1 MFGGTSSHWANGGSL
16 LCKILTNKDLIY
28 LYLHFLVICQF
39 LMVRLSKS
47 IMFNIVCKMLVSLSQ
62 TDMGVLIKRNI

>member
-1 MFGGTSSHWANGGSL
+1 MFGGASSYWANGSSL

-62 TDMGVLIKRNI
+62 TDMGILIKRNI